1 MSNRKAGAAA
11 KTTKPAATAKAD
23 KQDQSSEAAA
33 VSGKEKAQTSA
44 KAAGAR
50 KPRRATSAG
59 RPARLSKQL
68 VLQKSIELL
77 DEYPYPMDGFTLA
90 RVAEELDTV
99 SMALYNYF
107 PSRDALLS
115 AVADHVCMQFK
126 MPKAKPG
133 QTWQETLESW
143 LWTFKSHAERYPVI
157 FKVMGF
163 DGHTSAG
170 WLRVTLTVSRTLYEQ
185 GMRGKELALNSWL
198 FCLNAIALVHSE
210 VSHNIFRS
218 PISLS
223 YLEELAPDE
232 QDFLLM
238 LRPYHTQ
245 ISSEDALREGFR
257 QLIQNLELKIQGL
270 EPVE

>member
-1 MSNRKAGAAA
+1 MSNRKADTAA
-11 KTTKPAATAKAD
+11 KAAKPAATGKTGKISKTTKAATAP
-23 KQDQSSEAAA
+23 K
-33 VSGKEKAQTSA
+33 KEKVQSA
-44 KAAGAR
+44 EKTVRTR
-50 KPRRATSAG
+50 KPRATSAG
-59 RPARLSKQL
+59 RPARLSRDM

-115 AVADHVCMQFK
+115 AVADYVCMQFS

-143 LWTFKSHAERYPVI
+143 LWTFRKHAERYPVI

-170 WLRVTLTVSRTLYEQ
+170 WLRVTLTVSKTLYAQ
-185 GMRGKELALNSWL
+185 GMRGKDLALNSWL

-210 VSHNIFRS
+210 VSYNIFRS

-223 YLEELAPDE
+223 HLEELAADE

-245 ISSEDALREGFR
+245 ISSEDALREGFH
-257 QLIQNLELKIQGL
+257 QLIQNLELKVQGL
-270 EPVE
+270 KSSE